1 MAAQFVNIVLPT
13 AAPMRALTAPSE
25 MDCSTEEVV
34 EDGRL
39 DLRFRAEGWDV
50 IIELK
55 IYASYGQNQLDRYL
69 SVLDRVHDAY
79 VTAITRAVP
88 RYGEPRHGVD
98 ERWLGSVQ
106 WRHLLPGLRA
116 MRGRDPALNE
126 QWPLFFDVLEEEGSM
141 GFTKPQPDL
150 FRLFG
155 ELRAVMKHTD
165 EFVEALQ
172 MPLLEALVDALGGG
186 EGAADIHRGR
196 GGRMHIARSRN
207 AITDIIFRVPASG
220 AQRIRAGLFAYNP
233 PVRFYV
239 APMSGRTW
247 VARMARLSP
256 SAQEAVRYLI
266 SRGFRDRDL
275 HSFFEL
281 DEQTLR
287 SPTLE
292 ENVVEWTHARFVDI
306 VESGLLECTTEP
318 FGLSTQDEELSG

>member
-1 MAAQFVNIVLPT
+1 
-13 AAPMRALTAPSE
+13 MRCT
-25 MDCSTEEVV
+25 TEEVV
-34 EDGRL
+34 QDGRL
-39 DLRFRAEGWDV
+39 DLRFRADGWDV

-55 IYASYGQNQLDRYL
+55 INAGFGRNWLDRYL
-69 SVLDRVHDAY
+69 SVLDDVGDAY
-79 VTAITRAVP
+79 VIAITRTVSK
-88 RYGEPRHGVD
+88 YGEPERGVD
-98 ERWLGSVQ
+98 QRWLGSVQ
-106 WRHLLPGLRA
+106 WRRLLPALRA
-116 MRGRDPALNE
+116 MESRNAALSQ

-141 GFTKPQPDL
+141 GFTRPQPEL

-172 MPLLEALVDALGGG
+172 IPLLEALVNALGGS

-220 AQRIRAGLFAYNP
+220 EQRIRAGLFAYNP

-247 VARMARLSP
+247 VARMAGLSP
-256 SAQEAVRYLI
+256 NAQDAVRFLI

-275 HSFFEL
+275 HSFLEL
-281 DEQTLR
+281 DEHTLR
-287 SPTLE
+287 DPNLE

-318 FGLSTQDEELSG
+318 VDLSPQDDEEPGA